1 MLLKQYT
8 NHPMLRMKS
17 KMQAILA
24 YSIVLTKLHS
34 FRRASSVLFVGLSLM
49 ILTTSCED
57 FFAPETGD
65 MLPEQNYV
73 GDYTELYSGF
83 MGLAASMQQVA
94 DQASFL
100 EGLRGD
106 LLEPTARAPREF
118 WDVYNY
124 ESLTD
129 NSLADPVGYYNLI
142 LNTNDYIQH
151 TDAFMKLNPT
161 ALSETEY
168 NGLIAGAIRYKVW
181 AYLQLAKIYGEAV
194 YFDNTITEY
203 QDLSKYPVLD
213 YDQIMDKCRSLM
225 EIGVNG
231 INGLTEIRWSSVLFP
246 GQADSPTNL
255 MWNRICPP
263 SEVLLAEI
271 YLNQHEYKK
280 AWEQSLAI
288 IKRGGENEAS
298 YQLNLSEYNGEWKLF
313 GYSFVRKEQI
323 TIAYFD
329 FSLKQTN
336 RYIKYY
342 SNNYPNEYLLRPTE
356 ANRSRFE
363 NQYNASGVLN
373 DQYRGV
379 GVSYKFVN
387 GDWVMQK
394 FLAGHESSDK
404 IYLNDVQISLYR
416 AAEVHLFMIEALV
429 GMGRFE
435 EALGFLNNGIGS
447 SYNAT
452 IAKFNPPYEEY
463 PSCLYRTSSTSEM
476 ANRGVRGRVN
486 LSEVGG
492 FSLQAATALDTLKA
506 MQRMDSLIVEEI
518 SLEFAGEGK
527 ALYAMNRMARKWSA
541 QSDRSWAAEWISSA
555 AEANPANLWGSTVSD
570 YWAKTIAKKY
580 SNGNGPAIESAL
592 KTDLKNWFINYSR

>member
-1 MLLKQYT
+1 MFINSPLSNVITRIFTKFFLGVSLVLL
-8 NHPMLRMKS
+8 L
-17 KMQAILA
+17 
-24 YSIVLTKLHS
+24 
-34 FRRASSVLFVGLSLM
+34 
-49 ILTTSCED
+49 TSCDD

-65 MLPEQNYV
+65 MLPEENFV

-83 MGLAASMQQVA
+83 MGLAASLQQVA

-106 LLEPTARAPREF
+106 LLEPTANAPRDF

-124 ESLTD
+124 ESLSA
-129 NSLADPVGYYNLI
+129 NKLADPVGYYNLI
-142 LNTNDYIQH
+142 LNANDYIEH
-151 TDAFMKLNPT
+151 TREFMLLNPT

-168 NGLIAGAIRYKVW
+168 NGLIGGAIRFKVW

-194 YFDNTITEY
+194 YFETTITEF
-203 QDLSKYPVLD
+203 QDLSKFPTLD
-213 YDQIMDKCRSLM
+213 YDQVIEKCRNLM
-225 EIGVNG
+225 EVGESG
-231 INGLTEIRWSSVLFP
+231 INGMTEIRWSSVLFP

-271 YLNQHEYKK
+271 YLNQFEYQK
-280 AWEQSLAI
+280 AWDQCLAI

-298 YQLNLSEYNGEWKLF
+298 YQLNLSEYNGEWKQF
-313 GYSFVRKEQI
+313 GYTFVRKEQI
-323 TIAYFD
+323 TVAFFD

-336 RYIKYY
+336 RYIQYY
-342 SNNYPNEYLLRPTE
+342 SNNYPNQYLLRPSE
-356 ANRSRFE
+356 ANRYRFE

-373 DQYRGV
+373 DQYRGS
-379 GVSYKFVN
+379 GVSYKYVN

-394 FLAGHESSDK
+394 FLAGHESSDR

-435 EALGFLNNGIGS
+435 EALGFLNNGVGS
-447 SYNAT
+447 FYNAT
-452 IAKFNPPYEEY
+452 VGKFNPPFEAY

-492 FSLQAATALDTLKA
+492 FSLQSATALDTLVA
-506 MQRMDSLIVEEI
+506 MQRLDSLLVEEI
-518 SLEFAGEGK
+518 SLELAGEGK
-527 ALYAMNRMARKWSA
+527 AFYAMNRMARKWSA
-541 QSDRSWAAEWISSA
+541 LSNRSWASEWINRTTES
-555 AEANPANLWGSTVSD
+555 NPAELWGTKVSD
-570 YWAKTIAKKY
+570 YWAETISKKY
-580 SNGNGPAIESAL
+580 SNGYGPAIESML
-592 KTDLKNWFINYSR
+592 KSDLNNWFIKFE